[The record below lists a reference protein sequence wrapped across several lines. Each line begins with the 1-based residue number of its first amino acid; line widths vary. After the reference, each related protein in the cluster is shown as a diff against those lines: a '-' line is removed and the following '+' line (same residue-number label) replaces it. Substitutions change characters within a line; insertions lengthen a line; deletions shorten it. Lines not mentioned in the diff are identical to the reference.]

1 MKVFFKLQALLTKS
15 EKKGAIALLIMMV
28 IGMFLEAFSIGLVV
42 PLLTLMIQGNISQ
55 KYPFLDHLYSSTNH
69 LTEYQLVIL
78 GMLLLVSIYAF
89 KNLFI
94 GWLTWWQAR
103 FSFDIQKNVSRK
115 LFETYLRQPYDFHLK
130 RNSAQLIRNATIE
143 ANLLTVSVSAFLLL
157 VTEILVILGV
167 VTLLIAIEPLGAL
180 VIVGIFSISGY
191 AFLKLT
197 RNRISQWGI
206 ARQFHEGMRIQQLQ
220 QGLGAVKDIVILNIQ
235 RYFINQYSLHNS
247 ESARVAANQMTLQN
261 MPRLFLESLAI
272 FGLAVLV
279 LIMMRQGSNFTAIVP
294 TLGLFAAAAFRL
306 LPSANRVLQSIQ
318 TVRYGIPII
327 ELLHNEI
334 ELSERINKTDQI
346 TMGRFSSSIQVR
358 NLSFSYPETQKPA
371 LENINLTINKG
382 DFIGLIGTSGS
393 GKSTLID
400 MIMGLQI
407 PQLGEISVDGKDIR
421 LSTQSWQS
429 QIGYVPQT
437 IYLTDDSLRRNIAFG
452 IPDDKINVKSLE
464 RAITAAQLDEFIQ
477 QLEYGLDTEVGER
490 GLRLSGGQ
498 RQRIGIAR
506 ALYRDPD
513 ILILDEATSALDSST
528 EESVMSA
535 IDALHGVKTIIIVAH
550 RLSTVANCDRLY
562 KFEQGR
568 LVNETS
574 PENY

>member
-1 MKVFFKLQALLTKS
+1 MKVFHKLQALLTKS
-15 EKKGAIALLIMMV
+15 EQKSAIALLIMMV
-28 IGMFLEAFSIGLVV
+28 MGMFLEAFSIGLVV
-42 PLLTLMIQGNISQ
+42 PLLTLMIQDNISQ
-55 KYPFLDHLYSSTNH
+55 KYSFLDQIYSSTNH
-69 LTEYQLVIL
+69 LTEYQVVIL
-78 GMLLLVSIYAF
+78 GMLLLVTIYAF

-94 GWLTWWQAR
+94 AWLTWWQAR
-103 FSFDIQKNVSRK
+103 FSFDIQKHVSQK
-115 LFETYLRQPYDFHLK
+115 LFETYLGQPYAFHLT

-157 VTEILVILGV
+157 VTEVLVILGV

-180 VIVGIFSISGY
+180 VIVGIFSIAGY

-206 ARQFHEGMRIQQLQ
+206 DRQFHEGMRIQQLQ
-220 QGLGAVKDIVILNIQ
+220 QGLGAVKDIILLNIQ
-235 RYFINQYSLHNS
+235 RYFLNQYSLHNS

-272 FGLAVLV
+272 VGLAVLV
-279 LIMMRQGSNFTAIVP
+279 LLMMAQGTNFTAIVP

-327 ELLHNEI
+327 ELLHDEI
-334 ELSERINKTDQI
+334 ELSERINTTDQI
-346 TMGRFSSSIQVR
+346 TISKFSSSIQVR
-358 NLSFSYPETQKPA
+358 NLSFTYPQTHKPA
-371 LENINLTINKG
+371 LENIDLTIYKG

-400 MIMGLQI
+400 MLMGLHT

-421 LSTQSWQS
+421 LSIQSWQS

-452 IPDDKINVKSLE
+452 IPDDKINIISLE
-464 RAITAAQLDEFIQ
+464 RAIAAAQLDEFIQ
-477 QLEYGLDTEVGER
+477 QLEFGLDTEVGER

-506 ALYRDPD
+506 ALYHDPD
-513 ILILDEATSALDSST
+513 ILVLDEATSALDTFT
-528 EESVMSA
+528 EASVMSA
-535 IDALHGVKTIIIVAH
+535 IDALHGIKTVIIVAH

-568 LVNETS
+568 LMNETG
-574 PENY
+574 PENH